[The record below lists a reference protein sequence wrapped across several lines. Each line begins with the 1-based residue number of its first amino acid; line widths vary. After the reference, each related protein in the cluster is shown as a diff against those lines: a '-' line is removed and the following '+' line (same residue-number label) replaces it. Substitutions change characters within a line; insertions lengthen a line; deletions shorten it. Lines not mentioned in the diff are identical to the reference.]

1 MMRDNSVY
9 DQLERVIHSAID
21 PYLEGYGGSQVPKL
35 VNSILSA
42 FEVKPIIK
50 KHRPC
55 SSCGSQFR
63 IFTTEKKD
71 EWLFICDNE
80 GTCCEVI
87 SMRIKAKTPENAWL
101 VWDKAIYLH
110 SDNNS
115 NNIVLEI
122 TPAPKTIK
130 ETLRKAM
137 DRAEQKAQE
146 ENVGPWP
153 NCGKRP
159 QDTAGVVPPKGT
171 KLYFQ
176 YVSPPVKVPPDAA
189 WNDVRRMKRGVMI
202 TEYSMKLK
210 DAAKALVD
218 KLNLIEKDG
227 RCASVFICAANRGLN
242 YSGPNYNQELK
253 DLENV
258 LNESLCS

>member
-1 MMRDNSVY
+1 MMRDASVY
-9 DQLERVIHSAID
+9 GQLERVVHNAID
-21 PYLEGYGGSQVPKL
+21 PYLGGYGGSQVPKL

-55 SSCGSQFR
+55 SCGSQFQ

-80 GTCCEVI
+80 STCCEVV
-87 SMRIKAKTPENAWL
+87 SLRIKAKTPENAWL

-130 ETLRKAM
+130 ETLGKAM
-137 DRAEQKAQE
+137 DRAEQKAQA
-146 ENVGPWP
+146 ENVGH
-153 NCGKRP
+153 GLI
-159 QDTAGVVPPKGT
+159 VVGDHRIP
-171 KLYFQ
+171 L
-176 YVSPPVKVPPDAA
+176 
-189 WNDVRRMKRGVMI
+189 
-202 TEYSMKLK
+202 
-210 DAAKALVD
+210 ALFLQK
-218 KLNLIEKDG
+218 KLN
-227 RCASVFICAANRGLN
+227 FIFNTFLL
-242 YSGPNYNQELK
+242 P
-253 DLENV
+253 
-258 LNESLCS
+258 

>member
-1 MMRDNSVY
+1 MMRDVSVY
-9 DQLERVIHSAID
+9 DQLERVVHNAID

-55 SSCGSQFR
+55 SCGSQFQ

-80 GTCCEVI
+80 STYCEVV
-87 SMRIKAKTPENAWL
+87 SMRIKAETPENAWL

-110 SDNNS
+110 SDNNNNN

-122 TPAPKTIK
+122 TPAPKIIK
-130 ETLRKAM
+130 ETLGKAM
-137 DRAEQKAQE
+137 DRAEQKMQT
-146 ENVGPWP
+146 ENVKPRP
-153 NCGKRP
+153 NCGPKN
-159 QDTAGVVPPKGT
+159 TVGVVPPKET
-171 KLYFQ
+171 KFYFQ
-176 YVSPPVKVPPDAA
+176 HVTPPVEVPSDAA

-218 KLNLIEKDG
+218 KLKLVENDPRYATIWSIA
-227 RCASVFICAANRGLN
+227 ASHGFI
-242 YSGPNYNQELK
+242 YTGPNYSQELK
-253 DLENV
+253 DLENI